1 MENIKSKDGLI
12 EICMAEKKTGQVK
25 IRMSALKI
33 CDANETNKNLINWKR
48 EYVQNNLDTIIGSDY
63 VVSFL
68 NGMDGIPSSHGE
80 IDRDE
85 DGKVIFKNSV
95 IVGHIEEAKI
105 ETVNIDGE
113 EIEVLMTTGWLN
125 RQRFP
130 KFVRWLK
137 EEIENGR
144 VCGSIEINPRPNQT
158 SIIYEQDVIT
168 DENGNLIFRT
178 PKTFSF
184 TGLAILCKEI
194 SEPADDN
201 SIVFSVELNTK
212 QNVTDET
219 VSDNKTEKGD
229 STMNQEQFEKQI
241 AELNTQ
247 LTGVNEKITELNS
260 VVVEKDA
267 KIAELNEVVVE
278 ANKTQ
283 EELNSKIEAMTKE
296 LENCKAEL
304 QAYKDK
310 EAQAQAEAKKAEV
323 NAYMENEV
331 SKNGFTDAEINS
343 FKELIEACDLE
354 GIKKLESELCT
365 AKFKAEINARK
376 EVEANSN
383 QETKEVETCSMF
395 TIKEKEKVI
404 IGDEMP
410 TLF

>member
-1 MENIKSKDGLI
+1 MHNII
-12 EICMAEKKTGQVK
+12 EICEMPEDKLAGRVRIKMVAHEVYPNSNLANLNGISWQEKYTEMAK
-25 IRMSALKI
+25 
-33 CDANETNKNLINWKR
+33 ETC
-48 EYVQNNLDTIIGSDY
+48 IGMPFVVDY
-63 VVSFL
+63 VNKEIGLISGHGRMKVE
-68 NGMDGIPSSHGE
+68 DGDIEFEGESVGTVQDAYIDNVE
-80 IDRDE
+80 ID
-85 DGKVIFKNSV
+85 GVIKKCL
-95 IVGHIEEAKI
+95 IVEGYIYEQR
-105 ETVNIDGE
+105 
-113 EIEVLMTTGWLN
+113 N
-125 RQRFP
+125 RALV
-130 KFVRWLK
+130 KFLR
-137 EEIENGR
+137 EQINGNHQTIY
-144 VCGSIEINPRPNQT
+144 GSIEING
-158 SIIYEQDVIT
+158 
-168 DENGNLIFRT
+168 DENGEIAYLNGKYNPDGTLNMHRIPT
-178 PKTFSF
+178 KYQYSAM
-184 TGLAILCKEI
+184 AILYLED
-194 SEPADDN
+194 PADR
-201 SIVFSVELNTK
+201 SAQILEIASLQK